1 MSTQDP
7 SLKYI
12 LEALLMSSSE
22 PLNTDAML
30 TVFAEWEK
38 PTQAALT
45 QALEALREDY
55 QHRAIELV
63 QLSSGYCF
71 QTKATF
77 SAWIGKLLTDKPAKY
92 SHAFFEIL
100 SIIAYKQPVTR
111 AEIEEIR
118 GVTVSTPIL
127 KTLLDREWI
136 RTVGYRDVVGKPAL
150 YATTQTFLNDFNLA
164 TLADLPLLGES

>member
-1 MSTQDP
+1 MHDP

-22 PLNTDAML
+22 PLSRDAML
-30 TVFAEWEK
+30 AVFAEWEK
-38 PTQAALT
+38 PTRDAFDQALAALC
-45 QALEALREDY
+45 EDY

-71 QTKATF
+71 QTRTTF
-77 SAWIGKLLTDKPAKY
+77 SPWIGKLLSEKPVKY

-136 RTVGYRDVVGKPAL
+136 RTVGYRDVVGKPVL

-164 TLADLPLLGES
+164 TIADLPLLGDA